1 MEKVKNILIRRIL
14 NSMGGDAYEAEVELE
29 SGFVGIASSPVAI
42 EPGKREKKTTEKI
55 FSYLPVEKIKNSF
68 FSQDSLDN
76 YLESNMDKL
85 GSDVTLS
92 ISLAFARASSQAQNV
107 SLVEY
112 LKSLLVV
119 KAKNR
124 YVIPLVPIFSGGIHD
139 CDLGG
144 SMQQIMIA
152 VSDLDFRMAVHVIQS
167 IYHKVQEFL
176 VQNNLL
182 KGLAASSG
190 FLVKALTVDE
200 EFAFLQRI
208 IQKSEWKDN
217 LSIAIDVAAEHL
229 WENGM
234 YRFYNKYY
242 SPDKFEDLLYS
253 YIKKY
258 SISVIEDPF
267 YYNDVRNWKSLYG
280 RIGNEI
286 EILSDDYSATQ
297 IQYLDESIST
307 GLIIKMKQV
316 GTLSATLMLVSRIK
330 SMDLKTCVSHRSCE
344 TEDTFICDLAIAIDS
359 DYIKIGA
366 PCRGDRVEKYN
377 RLIRLYGINL

>member
-1 MEKVKNILIRRIL
+1 M
-14 NSMGGDAYEAEVELE
+14 
-29 SGFVGIASSPVAI
+29 
-42 EPGKREKKTTEKI
+42 
-55 FSYLPVEKIKNSF
+55 
-68 FSQDSLDN
+68 
-76 YLESNMDKL
+76 
-85 GSDVTLS
+85 
-92 ISLAFARASSQAQNV
+92 
-107 SLVEY
+107 
-112 LKSLLVV
+112 
-119 KAKNR
+119 
-124 YVIPLVPIFSGGIHD
+124 
-139 CDLGG
+139 
-144 SMQQIMIA
+144 
-152 VSDLDFRMAVHVIQS
+152 
-167 IYHKVQEFL
+167 QEFL

-267 YYNDVRNWKSLYG
+267 YYNDVRNWKSLYE

-316 GTLSATLMLVSRIK
+316 GTLSTTLMLVSRIK